1 MTRASHWTRLDAIR
15 ARTPGIGARSIE
27 GIVMTYLGTGPD
39 ALNLIS
45 GIRYD
50 ACSGYDHPLDGQSI
64 DFGEPGIDRSQVRS
78 PWRELLDEAAACPPF
93 TFELDHADQEV
104 LLPPY

>member
-1 MTRASHWTRLDAIR
+1 
-15 ARTPGIGARSIE
+15 
-27 GIVMTYLGTGPD
+27 MTYLGTGPN

-64 DFGEPGIDRSQVRS
+64 DFGEPGIDRSQVPS
-78 PWRELLDEAAACPPF
+78 PWRELLDEAADRPPF
-93 TFELDHADQEV
+93 TFVLDHADQEPMP
-104 LLPPY
+104 PPY